1 MPQLAPGASLDI
13 PEGSSRVTI
22 TNSSNAAGSCTL
34 TQQTGALPMSIAAG
48 QTKTAVLDGSPADIL
63 NTGHV
68 TLTITLS

>member
-22 TNSSNAAGSCTL
+22 TNPSQEVGSCTL
-34 TQQTGALPMSIAAG
+34 TQQTGAVPMRIAAG
-48 QTKTAVLDGSPADIL
+48 QTETAVLDGGPADIL
-63 NTGHV
+63 NTGDV